1 VPGTQRKPRGDS
13 TPKQAPRSAKRS
25 ALGIVGVAPSGISD
39 IVGEQPDAA
48 PERTSGRAG
57 PTAPSKAV
65 APLVTASE
73 GRGSSIYLRSLDI
86 DRVNEIEEA
95 VRRAKR
101 VGGKIGL
108 SLIVRAGVRVLAE
121 EFRKSEEHGVDCVVA
136 VSVEEQ

>member
-1 VPGTQRKPRGDS
+1 VPSTQRKPRGDS

-25 ALGIVGVAPSGISD
+25 ALGNISGIAD
-39 IVGEQPDAA
+39 IVGEQPDAV
-48 PERTSGRAG
+48 PSRTGGQAV
-57 PTAPSKAV
+57 PAAPSKGV